1 MSILTQVEGGVAT
14 LTLNRPDRLN
24 AVTEAMMDEIALT
37 LRGWSVDPA
46 VRCVV
51 LAGAGRGF
59 CAGYDLS
66 GDDKEARDEPM
77 RADEAA
83 ARMSIHAEIPLLLHR
98 MPKPTIACLRGPV
111 AGSGLVM
118 AAACDLRIA
127 SRTVKFKLAFASAGR
142 CGDPGGSYLLTRLL
156 GAARAREMFL
166 LDEPMLGDEALA
178 SRLVNRLVED
188 EALESECAV
197 LAAKLA
203 GGPTAA
209 FAAMKRNLNAAGVVA
224 LEESMAQEAA
234 ANAQISLLSHDASE
248 AARAFMERRAP
259 NFLGY

>member
-1 MSILTQVEGGVAT
+1 MSILTQIEDGVAT

-24 AVTEAMMDEIALT
+24 AVTEAMLDEIALT
-37 LRGWSVDPA
+37 LRAWSIDPS

-66 GDDKEARDEPM
+66 GDGKEERAEPM
-77 RADEAA
+77 RPDEAA
-83 ARMSIHAEIPLLLHR
+83 ARMTLHAEIPLLLHR
-98 MPKPTIACLRGPV
+98 MPKPTIGCIRGPV

-127 SRTVKFKLAFASAGR
+127 SRTAEFKLAFASAGR
-142 CGDPGGSYLLTRLL
+142 CGDPGGSFFLTQLL

-166 LDEPMLGDEALA
+166 LDDPMTGEEALAAGLITRLTDDEALDA
-178 SRLVNRLVED
+178 
-188 EALESECAV
+188 ECAT

-203 GGPTAA
+203 SGPTAA
-209 FAAMKRNLNAAGVVA
+209 YAAMKRNLNAAAAGT
-224 LEESMAQEAA
+224 LDETMAQEAV

-248 AARAFMERRAP
+248 AGKAFMERRAP
-259 NFLGY
+259 RFLGY